1 MSSRYERLRLQHAVP
16 IKILAVTLALQ
27 LLIANCSGVIEPD
40 SDSDQPVRT
49 DVALSVQTQPGDA
62 ASGVSLGTQPVVQL
76 LDDSGNVVTGDN
88 STVITAALASG
99 AGSLEGSTS
108 VTLAAGVARFAD
120 LAVAGTVGD
129 YTLSFS
135 APGLASVT
143 SDAFTLRP
151 GPASTQMSV
160 VTASRTA
167 VGVGETAILTLRARD
182 AQGNAHTT
190 GGLTVTFNAAG
201 GSSQGTI
208 GATQDND
215 DGTYQAVFTGMAAG
229 TPTTIS
235 ATIDGEPISSQLPTI
250 QVTTA
255 PSGRIVFFEE
265 HFEDADLASRG
276 WYDIG
281 ATPRIVF
288 DAERG
293 SNVIEMTFNQGESAV
308 DSKPGRHLFDESE
321 TVYLAFWVR
330 YSENWVGS
338 GGGAHPHEF
347 FFLTTVDP
355 NPFQGPSAAVLQI
368 LVEQT
373 HCFGGFNNCGVWGP
387 DPNITGMF
395 PWIGANGRRMRAP
408 EVYFAD
414 DPAAFGGTR
423 YKADWHRIEVF
434 MQMNS
439 DVGVPDGIARY
450 WYDGEL
456 IIDLSDVLF
465 RAEPAQAGALFN
477 HHIAAPWMASSPIT
491 QTMWIDDLVVA
502 TER

>member
-143 SDAFTLRP
+143 SGAFSLRP
-151 GPASTQMSV
+151 GPASPQTSLVTVSRPSV
-160 VTASRTA
+160 Q
-167 VGVGETAILTLRARD
+167 VGETATLTLRARD
-182 AQGNAHTT
+182 AEGNAHTT
-190 GGLTVTFNAAG
+190 GGLTVVFSASG

-208 GATQDND
+208 GPTRDNG
-215 DGTYQAVFTGMAAG
+215 DGTYEADFTGTAAG
-229 TPTTIS
+229 TPTTIGAS
-235 ATIDGEPISSQLPTI
+235 ISGQSVSSQLPSI
-250 QVTTA
+250 EVTDV

-265 HFEDADLASRG
+265 NFEDTNFSSRG
-276 WYDIG
+276 WYDLRNS
-281 ATPRIVF
+281 PVVF
-288 DAERG
+288 DSDRG
-293 SNVIEMTFNQGESAV
+293 SNVLEVLFQAGDQGMPTHGSL
-308 DSKPGRHLFDESE
+308 GRHLFDSTE
-321 TVYLAFWVR
+321 TVYLSYWVR
-330 YSENWVGS
+330 YSDNWVGS
-338 GGGAHPHEF
+338 QASFHPHEF
-347 FFLTTVDP
+347 YFLTDADG
-355 NPFQGPSAAVLQI
+355 PFVGPASALLEVVI
-368 LVEQT
+368 EQN
-373 HCFGGFNNCGVWGP
+373 HCVHTSGNDCPGSV
-387 DPNITGMF
+387 TGMIPF
-395 PWIGANGRRMRAP
+395 IGANGRRMEAP
-408 EVYFAD
+408 DVYFTD
-414 DPAAFGGTR
+414 DLGPR
-423 YKADWHRIEVF
+423 YKGDWHRVETF
-434 MQMNS
+434 LQMNS
-439 DVGVPDGIARY
+439 GVGVPDGIARY

-456 IIDLSDVLF
+456 LVDLADVIY
-465 RAEPAQAGALFN
+465 RAEPEDDGFRFN
-477 HHIAAPWMASSPIT
+477 QLLVGPYMVSSSVT
-491 QTMWIDDLVVA
+491 QMIWIDDIVVA